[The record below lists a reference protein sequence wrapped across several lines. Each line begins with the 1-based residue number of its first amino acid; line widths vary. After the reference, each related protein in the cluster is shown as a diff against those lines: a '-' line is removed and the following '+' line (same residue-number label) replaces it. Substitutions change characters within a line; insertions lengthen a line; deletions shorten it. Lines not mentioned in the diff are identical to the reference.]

1 MGKPQISSHGR
12 YKDSRGVIKTVRPG
26 ANGYAI
32 VGIQKKRYLVHRV
45 MAIVFKLPREE
56 GQNEVNHK
64 NGNPSD
70 NFLENLEWA
79 NHSENI
85 RHSFA
90 TNTSRK
96 SNAFKRSK
104 PVLGRKVDS
113 TDEWVKYASASEAAR
128 VLKLDSGHIREV
140 VAGKRKKTGG
150 YEFVK
155 AEANEPESLDGEV
168 WKPFLTGHVSSM
180 GRYKSCRGVV
190 STPSPAANG
199 YSRIQVDGKRYLIHR
214 AIGVA
219 FGLLNDMDDPREI
232 DHIDGNPSNNCLSN
246 LRAVTRSQNIRHSY
260 DTNTERGSSAL
271 KQSQPVRARKRNTEE
286 WTTYASIND
295 AARRLDLDAG
305 NIHAVLKKR
314 CTHTGNYEFE
324 YAEPNEPECL
334 EGEVWRDI
342 EVSEL

>member
-12 YKDSRGVIKTVRPG
+12 YKDSFGVIKTPTPE
-26 ANGYAI
+26 ANGYAR
-32 VGIQKKRYLVHRV
+32 VRIQKKSHPVHRV

-56 GQNEVNHK
+56 GQNEVNHIS
-64 NGNPSD
+64 GNPSE
-70 NFLENLEWA
+70 NFLWNLAWA
-79 NHSENI
+79 NGSENI

-96 SNAFKRSK
+96 SNAFKQSK

-168 WKPFLTGHVSSM
+168 WKPFLTGYVSSM
-180 GRYKSCRGVV
+180 GRYKGCTGVV

-199 YSRIQVDGKRYLIHR
+199 YSSIGVDGKGYKTHR

-219 FGLLNDMDDPREI
+219 FGILESTDDPRDI
-232 DHIDGNPSNNCLSN
+232 DHIDGDPSNNCLTN
-246 LRAVTRSQNIRHSY
+246 LRAATHSQNIQHSY
-260 DTNTERGSSAL
+260 DTNTERRSNAL
-271 KQSQPVRARKRNTEE
+271 KQSKPVRGRKRNTEE
-286 WTTYASIND
+286 WTTYVSAND
-295 AARRLDLDAG
+295 AARQLDLKQG
-305 NIHAVLKKR
+305 NITAVLQKR
-314 CTHTGNYEFE
+314 YTHTGNYEFE

-334 EGEVWRDI
+334 EGEEWRDI